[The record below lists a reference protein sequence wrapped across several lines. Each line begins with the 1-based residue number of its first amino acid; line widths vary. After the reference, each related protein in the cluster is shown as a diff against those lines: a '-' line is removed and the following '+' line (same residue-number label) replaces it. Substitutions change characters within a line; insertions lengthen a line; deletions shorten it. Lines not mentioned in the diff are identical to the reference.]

1 MASNCVITS
10 GLALASCVNN
20 VPGIDELF
28 VLTSTGTSTDAQFAS
43 ITYDNDGYITSF
55 SAATTG
61 LTWQQIDLVRNS
73 SAALNEETSIN
84 LPSLGFTFLTK
95 LLFTIPGY
103 SQENTNLYQQI
114 VKNTQSYFIVKL
126 KTGKFFLAGADVNGG
141 GGMYVETA
149 GIVSG
154 SLPGDD
160 QLYSI
165 GLTSQ
170 SSISV
175 PEMLVSTT
183 LAAFV
188 AGSGFGLYYNN

>member
-28 VLTSTGTSTDAQFAS
+28 VLTSTGSSTDAQFAS
-43 ITYDNDGYITSF
+43 ITYDGDGYITSF
-55 SAATTG
+55 SAATTC
-61 LTWQQIDLVRNS
+61 LTFQQIDLVRNS
-73 SAALNEETSIN
+73 SAALNEETSVNIA
-84 LPSLGFTFLTK
+84 SLGFTFNTK

-103 SQENTNLYQQI
+103 SQINTNLYQQI

-126 KTGKFFLAGADVNGG
+126 KTGKYFLAGADSTGG
-141 GGMYVETA
+141 GGMFIETA
-149 GIVSG
+149 TIVSG

-160 QLYSI
+160 SLYSI
-165 GLTSQ
+165 GLTSN

-175 PEMLVSTT
+175 PEMLVPTT
-183 LAAFV
+183 LTAFV
-188 AGSGFGLYYNN
+188 AGSGFGLYYN

>member
-28 VLTSTGTSTDAQFAS
+28 VLTSTGSSTDAQFAS
-43 ITYDNDGYITSF
+43 ITFNNDGYITSF

-61 LTWQQIDLVRNS
+61 LTFQQIDLVRNS
-73 SAALNEETSIN
+73 SAALNEETSVNIA
-84 LPSLGFTFLTK
+84 SLGFTFNTK

-126 KTGKFFLAGADVNGG
+126 KTGKYFLAGADSTGG
-141 GGMYVETA
+141 GGMFIETA
-149 GIVSG
+149 TIVSG

-160 QLYSI
+160 SLYSI
-165 GLTSQ
+165 GLTSN

-175 PEMLVSTT
+175 PEMLVATD

-188 AGSGFGLYYNN
+188 AGSGFGLYYN

>member
-1 MASNCVITS
+1 MASNCVITQ
-10 GLALASCVNN
+10 GLKLASCVNN
-20 VPGIDELF
+20 VPGIDTLF

-43 ITYDNDGYITSF
+43 ITYDNDGYITTF

-73 SAALNEETSIN
+73 SAALNEETSVNI
-84 LPSLGFTFLTK
+84 PSLGFTFNTK

-126 KTGKFFLAGADVNGG
+126 KTGKYFLAGADSNGG
-141 GGMYVETA
+141 GGMFIETA

-160 QLYSI
+160 SLYSI
-165 GLTSQ
+165 GLTSNA
-170 SSISV
+170 SISV
-175 PEMLVSTT
+175 PEMLVPTDLS
-183 LAAFV
+183 AFV
-188 AGSGFGLYYNN
+188 AGTGFGIYFN

>member
-43 ITYDNDGYITSF
+43 ITYDPDGYITSF

-61 LTWQQIDLVRNS
+61 LTFQQIDLVRNS
-73 SAALNEETSIN
+73 SAALNEETSVNIA
-84 LPSLGFTFLTK
+84 SLGFTFNTK

-126 KTGKFFLAGADVNGG
+126 KTGKYFLAGADSTGG
-141 GGMYVETA
+141 GGMFIETA
-149 GIVSG
+149 TIASG

-160 QLYSI
+160 SLYSI
-165 GLTSQ
+165 GLTSNN
-170 SSISV
+170 SISV

-183 LAAFV
+183 LSAFV
-188 AGSGFGLYYNN
+188 AGSGFGLYYN

>member
-10 GLALASCVNN
+10 GLALSSCVNN

-73 SAALNEETSIN
+73 SAALNEETSVNIA
-84 LPSLGFTFLTK
+84 SLGFTFNTK

-103 SQENTNLYQQI
+103 SQVNTNLYQQI

-126 KTGKFFLAGADVNGG
+126 KTGKYFLAGAD
-141 GGMYVETA
+141 GGMFIETA

-160 QLYSI
+160 SLYSI
-165 GLTSQ
+165 GLTSNGT
-170 SSISV
+170 ISV
-175 PEMLVSTT
+175 PEMAVSTT

>member
-43 ITYDNDGYITSF
+43 ITYDPDGYITSF

-61 LTWQQIDLVRNS
+61 LTFQQIDLVRNS
-73 SAALNEETSIN
+73 SAALNEETSVNIA
-84 LPSLGFTFLTK
+84 SLGFTFNTK

-103 SQENTNLYQQI
+103 SQINTNLYQQI

-126 KTGKFFLAGADVNGG
+126 KTGKYFLAGADSTGG
-141 GGMYVETA
+141 GGMFIETA
-149 GIVSG
+149 TISSG

-160 QLYSI
+160 SLYSI
-165 GLTSQ
+165 GLTSN

-188 AGSGFGLYYNN
+188 AGSGFGLYYN

>member
-10 GLALASCVNN
+10 GLALSSCVNN

-43 ITYDNDGYITSF
+43 ITYDVDGYITSF

-73 SAALNEETSIN
+73 SAALNEETSVNIA
-84 LPSLGFTFLTK
+84 SLGFTFNTK

-103 SQENTNLYQQI
+103 SQINTNLYQQI

-126 KTGKFFLAGADVNGG
+126 KTGKYFLAGAD
-141 GGMYVETA
+141 GGMFIETA

-160 QLYSI
+160 SLYSI
-165 GLTSQ
+165 GLTSNGT
-170 SSISV
+170 ISV
-175 PEMLVSTT
+175 PEMEVPTT

-188 AGSGFGLYYNN
+188 AGSGFGLYYN

>member
-1 MASNCVITS
+1 M
-10 GLALASCVNN
+10 
-20 VPGIDELF
+20 
-28 VLTSTGTSTDAQFAS
+28 
-43 ITYDNDGYITSF
+43 
-55 SAATTG
+55 
-61 LTWQQIDLVRNS
+61 
-73 SAALNEETSIN
+73 
-84 LPSLGFTFLTK
+84 
-95 LLFTIPGY
+95 
-103 SQENTNLYQQI
+103 
-114 VKNTQSYFIVKL
+114 
-126 KTGKFFLAGADVNGG
+126 AGADVNGG

-160 QLYSI
+160 QLYSL

-188 AGSGFGLYYNN
+188 AGSGFGLYYN

>member
-10 GLALASCVNN
+10 GLALSSCVNN

-43 ITYDNDGYITSF
+43 ITYDPDGYITSF

-73 SAALNEETSIN
+73 SAALNEETSVNIA
-84 LPSLGFTFLTK
+84 SLGFTFNTK

-103 SQENTNLYQQI
+103 SQINTNLYQQI

-126 KTGKFFLAGADVNGG
+126 KTGKYFLAGAD
-141 GGMYVETA
+141 GGMFIETA

-160 QLYSI
+160 SLYSI
-165 GLTSQ
+165 GLTSNGT
-170 SSISV
+170 ISV
-175 PEMLVSTT
+175 PEMEVPTT

-188 AGSGFGLYYNN
+188 AGSGFGLYYN

>member
-1 MASNCVITS
+1 MASNCVITQ
-10 GLALASCVNN
+10 GLKLSSCVNN
-20 VPGIDELF
+20 VAGLDSLF

-43 ITYDNDGYITSF
+43 ITYDNDGYITTF

-73 SAALNEETSIN
+73 SAALNEDTSVNI
-84 LPSLGFTFLTK
+84 PSLGFTFNTK

-126 KTGKFFLAGADVNGG
+126 KTGKYFLAGADSNGG
-141 GGMYVETA
+141 GGMFIETA
-149 GIVSG
+149 TIASG

-160 QLYSI
+160 NLYSLA
-165 GLTSQ
+165 LTSN

-175 PEMLVSTT
+175 HEMLVPTT
-183 LAAFV
+183 LSAFV
-188 AGSGFGLYYNN
+188 AGTGFGLYTN

>member
-28 VLTSTGTSTDAQFAS
+28 VLTSTGSSTDAQFAS
-43 ITYDNDGYITSF
+43 ITYDGDGYITSF

-61 LTWQQIDLVRNS
+61 LTFQQIDLVRNS
-73 SAALNEETSIN
+73 SAALNEETSVNIA
-84 LPSLGFTFLTK
+84 SLGFTFNTK

-103 SQENTNLYQQI
+103 SQINTNLYQQI
-114 VKNTQSYFIVKL
+114 VKNTQSYFIVRL
-126 KTGKFFLAGADVNGG
+126 KTGKYFLAGADSTGG
-141 GGMYVETA
+141 GGMFIETA
-149 GIVSG
+149 TIVSG

-160 QLYSI
+160 SLYSI
-165 GLTSQ
+165 GLTSN

-175 PEMLVSTT
+175 PEMLVPTT
-183 LAAFV
+183 LTAFV
-188 AGSGFGLYYNN
+188 AGSGFGLYYN

>member
-1 MASNCVITS
+1 
-10 GLALASCVNN
+10 
-20 VPGIDELF
+20 
-28 VLTSTGTSTDAQFAS
+28 
-43 ITYDNDGYITSF
+43 
-55 SAATTG
+55 
-61 LTWQQIDLVRNS
+61 
-73 SAALNEETSIN
+73 
-84 LPSLGFTFLTK
+84 
-95 LLFTIPGY
+95 
-103 SQENTNLYQQI
+103 
-114 VKNTQSYFIVKL
+114 
-126 KTGKFFLAGADVNGG
+126 
-141 GGMYVETA
+141 MYVETA

-183 LAAFV
+183 LSAFV